1 MLNERR
7 RKVQMMVHR
16 AERNSEAAVCGA
28 ILTRNMV
35 IYDLSNPRKPPNA
48 FFSDSFLIKDERLQ
62 RLFGPKYKKDQGRQ
76 MHFLKS
82 YKFSTHCAVCDI
94 KMSGNGIK
102 FAVCRLHSENA
113 KWITDD
119 DVLYTKKLNMR
130 RRTKC
135 HHCHFYLLAGWHR
148 LQRRSRCQTI
158 GSEFH
163 CSPSHSKTWEH
174 SFRDFAT
181 FFFGFFLSPPIF
193 HLRCQ
198 KNHRVCSQPEAS
210 CWCEG

>member
-7 RKVQMMVHR
+7 RRVQMMVHR

-62 RLFGPKYKKDQGRQ
+62 RLFGPKHKKDQGRQ

-82 YKFSTHCAVCDI
+82 CKFSTHCAVCDI
-94 KMSGNGIK
+94 KMSGYGIE

-113 KWITDD
+113 K
-119 DVLYTKKLNMR
+119 
-130 RRTKC
+130 
-135 HHCHFYLLAGWHR
+135 
-148 LQRRSRCQTI
+148 
-158 GSEFH
+158 
-163 CSPSHSKTWEH
+163 
-174 SFRDFAT
+174 
-181 FFFGFFLSPPIF
+181 
-193 HLRCQ
+193 
-198 KNHRVCSQPEAS
+198 
-210 CWCEG
+210 